1 MPPVSA
7 ATVWR
12 FVVPI
17 ALASANDHVVNGRH
31 AVAAA
36 MYRKRR
42 DQWAWWLRA
51 ASMAAGVPRVESVVS
66 FRRVTIT
73 RLWGKGQR
81 AWDDDNLVA
90 ACKALRD
97 AMQATRYR
105 WRKGVSWPIGVVPG
119 AGIVWDDSAAWS
131 TWTYA
136 QERAADGKA
145 AVRIEVS
152 ETTTAG
158 GEPVRSE

>member
-1 MPPVSA
+1 MTATTSTAPPVSA

-12 FVVPI
+12 FVLPI
-17 ALASANDHVVNGRH
+17 ALTSANDHVVNGRH

-42 DQWAWWLRA
+42 DQWAWALTVA
-51 ASMAAGVPRVESVVS
+51 ARSAGVPRIEQAVT

-97 AMQATRYR
+97 AMQAPR
-105 WRKGVSWPIGVVPG
+105 VVRGRHIPG
-119 AGIVWDDSAAWS
+119 ASIVVDDSAKWS
-131 TWTYA
+131 AWTYA
-136 QERAADGKA
+136 QERAADGVA
-145 AVRIEVS
+145 AVRIEVN

>member
-1 MPPVSA
+1 MTTTTSTAPPVSA

-12 FVVPI
+12 FVLPI
-17 ALASANDHVVNGRH
+17 ALTSANDHVVNGRH

-36 MYRKRR
+36 LYRKRR
-42 DQWAWWLRA
+42 DQWAWALTLKARYV
-51 ASMAAGVPRVESVVS
+51 GVPPVVS

-97 AMQATRYR
+97 AMQAPR
-105 WRKGVSWPIGVVPG
+105 VVRGRRVAG
-119 AGIVWDDSAAWS
+119 ASIVVDDSAKWSAWA
-131 TWTYA
+131 YA
-136 QERAADGKA
+136 QERAADGVA